1 MAHFDSKSFVKN
13 LPNRPGVYKMLG
25 QNNSVL
31 YVGKAKN
38 LKKRIT
44 SYWRKNQDS
53 KTQVLIQQIQNIEIT
68 LTQSE
73 NEALLLENNFIKT
86 LKPRYNIVFKD
97 DKSYPYL
104 YLSADYFPR
113 LIYYR
118 GKKQHK
124 GNYFGPYPNTHTLQN
139 VLKILQKIFKIRN
152 CNNHFFKNRIRPCL
166 QYEIGRCSAPCVGL
180 ITKEAYQQDVQ
191 NLTLLLNGKT
201 ETILN
206 ALSQKMAAASH
217 VLNYEQAT
225 FYRDQIAQI
234 RNIQTTQIIESK
246 KNYALDIIGIAHQQ
260 HGGAIVLLQ
269 IRAGKM
275 IGTHRFFY
283 TAEIP
288 LTASN
293 LLQAF
298 LFHYYL
304 NLSDAHVLPKEI
316 ILPFRLH
323 HASNFKNI
331 PFHVPQSGEKF
342 KWLQMAMTNA
352 EHALHE
358 KTANQLKFSETL
370 LNLEQTLA
378 LPNTPTRIEGYDIS
392 HLHGENPTASC
403 VVFTKEGA
411 APQQYRQYHLK
422 DITPGDD
429 YAALYQ
435 TFHRRFKKST
445 DMLNWPQLIL
455 IDGGKGQLKQAE
467 NALQE
472 LGIQNICLV
481 SVAKGKGRKPGLET
495 LYSAHHPHGLRLP
508 KDSAALHVIQRIRDE
523 AHRFAITQQRKQTRK
538 KRVTSILEDIKGI
551 GHKKRTALLQYF
563 GGLQALKTATPET
576 LCKVPGIHKALAEK
590 IVLYFRSNSHFDG

>member
-104 YLSADYFPR
+104 YLSADPFSR

-124 GNYFGPYPNTHTLQN
+124 GNYFGPYPNAHTVQN
-139 VLKILQKIFKIRN
+139 VLKVLQKIFKLRN

-180 ITKEAYQQDVQ
+180 ITKEAYQQDAQ
-191 NLTLLLNGKT
+191 NLILLLTGKT
-201 ETILN
+201 ETILDEF
-206 ALSQKMAAASH
+206 SKKMAAAS
-217 VLNYEQAT
+217 LALDFEQARN
-225 FYRDQIAQI
+225 YRDKIAEI
-234 RNIQTTQIIESK
+234 RTMQTKQIIESK
-246 KNYALDIIGIAHQQ
+246 SSYALDIIGLSLQQ
-260 HGGAIVLLQ
+260 QEGAIVLLE
-269 IRAGKM
+269 IREGRI

-288 LTASN
+288 LTASD
-293 LLQAF
+293 LLHAF
-298 LFHYYL
+298 LSHYYL
-304 NLSDAHVLPKEI
+304 NLVDAHALPKEI
-316 ILPFRLH
+316 ILPFHLH

-352 EHALHE
+352 EQALHE
-358 KTANQLKFSETL
+358 KTANQLKFDETL
-370 LNLEQTLA
+370 LSLQQTLA
-378 LPNTPTRIEGYDIS
+378 LPNTLTRIEGYDIS

-411 APQQYRQYHLK
+411 ESQQYRQYHLK

-435 TFHRRFKKST
+435 TFHRRFKKNT
-445 DMLNWPQLIL
+445 DMLNWPQLVF

-467 NALQE
+467 KALQE
-472 LGIQNICLV
+472 LSVQNIFLV

-495 LYSAHHPHGLRLP
+495 LYSAHHLHGLRLP

-523 AHRFAITQQRKQTRK
+523 AHRFAITQQQKQTRK
-538 KRVTSILEDIKGI
+538 KRVTSILENIRGI

-576 LCKVPGIHKALAEK
+576 LCKVPGIHKALAGK
-590 IVLYFRSNSHFDG
+590 IVLYFRSQSC